1 MKRPIHFGVPGQPK
15 KLSVVNK
22 FQLGIIV
29 GENGIQFDLL
39 APQRGV
45 KALDFESGDRGFKP
59 ESGDRGFNPESGDQG
74 FIPGSGDQRFISE
87 SGDQGFIPRSGD
99 QRFISES
106 GDRGFKPESGY
117 RGFKPESGDQGFKP
131 ESGLF
136 DLFVIKKIS
145 FVRHDNI
152 VRIYNADDLEEEI
165 VTVVPD
171 TEDRVDND
179 TSQGNISH
187 DDGGVYKCSQCVYR
201 TSDMDSLNVH
211 VKEHLDQSN
220 QIAPR
225 KMSDG
230 FYHCPECGQR
240 TRQSGNMRRHI
251 RQHHTIDMYECSSC
265 NFHTRYNYQLVVHV
279 FKHHKTKFIPKRK
292 KGADGMYH
300 CTQCEYS
307 TPENGNMGRH
317 EQRWHQNNQQPHNKD
332 IRERQGA
339 DAKKISFVRH
349 DNIVRIYNADDLE
362 EELVTV
368 VPDGED
374 RVDNDTSQGNIS
386 HDDDGVY
393 KCSQCVYRT
402 SDMAS
407 LELHVQEHP
416 VQPNRIAPRKR
427 AADGM
432 YHCSVFKKI
441 SFVLHNNMIRIHD
454 LEEELIAEP
463 NADDRADIFRDGV
476 YQCLQCGYRTSDID
490 RLELHVQEHPVQP
503 NRIAPR
509 KRADGG
515 MYHCSKCD
523 HRAKL
528 SGQMALHEKRS
539 HNISSDPI
547 IATFQ
552 CSVYIDKQLESVQE
566 LNKRP
571 QNQELN
577 KRPQNNVEVNKR
589 LEVIDKNIASL
600 TFSLNDIKTA
610 LSGVRG
616 APGTPLEALPDP
628 AVSGLFPVQTL
639 EDLLELDVKL
649 KEDPAFEASV
659 AKIFHRINEKD
670 LRKTTLALLHHTLGK
685 RLAEVLCWGGSKE
698 KVALTDFQA
707 FTKLLLDTI
716 FLKHNT
722 GEKKDAVIVIQNWLK
737 NAKRRL

>member
-1 MKRPIHFGVPGQPK
+1 MKKEGK
-15 KLSVVNK
+15 
-22 FQLGIIV
+22 
-29 GENGIQFDLL
+29 
-39 APQRGV
+39 
-45 KALDFESGDRGFKP
+45 
-59 ESGDRGFNPESGDQG
+59 G

-432 YHCSVFKKI
+432 YHCSVC
-441 SFVLHNNMIRIHD
+441 N
-454 LEEELIAEP
+454 
-463 NADDRADIFRDGV
+463 
-476 YQCLQCGYRTSDID
+476 YRTRLSSD
-490 RLELHVQEHPVQP
+490 
-503 NRIAPR
+503 
-509 KRADGG
+509 
-515 MYHCSKCD
+515 
-523 HRAKL
+523 
-528 SGQMALHEKRS
+528 MATHEKRL
-539 HNISSDPI
+539 HNISSVHI
-547 IATFQ
+547 VSIFQ
-552 CSVYIDKQLESVQE
+552 CSVCNYLTKHSDHLVRHVRPHLPKKEQE
-566 LNKRP
+566 WKKR
-571 QNQELN
+571 E
-577 KRPQNNVEVNKR
+577 
-589 LEVIDKNIASL
+589 D
-600 TFSLNDIKTA
+600 
-610 LSGVRG
+610 
-616 APGTPLEALPDP
+616 
-628 AVSGLFPVQTL
+628 GLFHCPECDLRTKFVGNLYNHILKMHKLNRPPKEKIVAKYQCTICDFQTDALGNFRRHQNMHEWKVSYNCFHCSYKTHSKPNINNHLTKCHKDLYPKKKTYPTNIDTDSLADIITL
-639 EDLLELDVKL
+639 EEVEEEELAYTGRNGGGGGISSQC
-649 KEDPAFEASV
+649 EHYY
-659 AKIFHRINEKD
+659 IIN
-670 LRKTTLALLHHTLGK
+670 
-685 RLAEVLCWGGSKE
+685 S
-698 KVALTDFQA
+698 QM
-707 FTKLLLDTI
+707 
-716 FLKHNT
+716 
-722 GEKKDAVIVIQNWLK
+722 
-737 NAKRRL
+737 